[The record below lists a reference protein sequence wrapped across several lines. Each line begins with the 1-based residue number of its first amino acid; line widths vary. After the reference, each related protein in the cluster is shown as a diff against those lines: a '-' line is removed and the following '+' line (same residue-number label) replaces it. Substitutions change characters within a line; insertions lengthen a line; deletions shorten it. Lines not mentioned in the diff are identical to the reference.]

1 MKTPA
6 LLKSELRVAHANLD
20 QLRAELY
27 LAELQNK
34 RLLARLQEV
43 NNDRKDA
50 KAKLKT
56 VEQERDDTK
65 ARLKTV
71 EKERD
76 DANERVRLSIAEW
89 YRLERLPMGRLI
101 WGASERFL
109 LYYFSIK
116 TISRLKCS
124 IYARGEHVYLLKND
138 I

>member
-1 MKTPA
+1 MKNPK
-6 LLKSELRVAHANLD
+6 LLKSELLVAHVVEALGTANLD
-20 QLRAELY
+20 QLRAELF

-43 NNDRKDA
+43 KNDRKNA

-89 YRLERLPMGRLI
+89 YRLEKAAY
-101 WGASERFL
+101 GAPNL
-109 LYYFSIK
+109 GGI
-116 TISRLKCS
+116 
-124 IYARGEHVYLLKND
+124 
-138 I
+138 